1 MCQRTHLWCAGVPRL
16 DQRRRQESVPE
27 ALYVNACCPSQLLSA
42 NQVTQRW
49 TLTSPEDL
57 PPTFFT
63 YKPPHADRWTDRQRQ
78 TSVNELTER
87 IEAGYP
93 RSAQRGWIRPTD
105 VTEWGGA
112 GNKTCFH
119 PVFYFTLSLLTH
131 SAFIRFTHLRCWII
145 SVRANV
151 FMHFSSCSRRFWKWC
166 KIRMSINKI
175 S

>member
-1 MCQRTHLWCAGVPRL
+1 MCQRTHLWCAGVPKL
-16 DQRRRQESVPE
+16 DQRQESVPE

-49 TLTSPEDL
+49 TLTSPQDL

-63 YKPPHADRWTDRQRQ
+63 YKPPRADRWKTDRDRLQWMSWLRGLKLVIFGQ
-78 TSVNELTER
+78 HN
-87 IEAGYP
+87 EAGLD
-93 RSAQRGWIRPTD
+93 RRTWQSEEVQGTKRAFSL
-105 VTEWGGA
+105 
-112 GNKTCFH
+112 CFTSRFFL
-119 PVFYFTLSLLTH
+119 P
-131 SAFIRFTHLRCWII
+131 FISFTHLRCWII

-151 FMHFSSCSRRFWKWC
+151 FMHFSSCSGRFWKWC